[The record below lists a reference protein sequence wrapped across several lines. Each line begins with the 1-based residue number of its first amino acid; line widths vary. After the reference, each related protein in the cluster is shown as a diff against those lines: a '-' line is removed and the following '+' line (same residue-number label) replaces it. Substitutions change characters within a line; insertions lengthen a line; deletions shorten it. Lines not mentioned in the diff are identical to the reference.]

1 MNRKSSSLRSSSQT
15 QGNNK
20 NIRSLKTT
28 RENLKVPHRRCSRQ
42 ARTPHGAVM
51 RSESRY
57 RCLRA
62 SGRLPGGGSIMQAA
76 QPSLV
81 LTCTACSWQQV
92 PCRSLDQGPCL
103 TFRPLLAAEFG
114 NLRHIVRISGDTG
127 QEGGASGQLG
137 VETQRGWGNGSERLI
152 FLMMKV
158 LPDTVCG
165 ALTCTRC

>member
-1 MNRKSSSLRSSSQT
+1 MK
-15 QGNNK
+15 
-20 NIRSLKTT
+20 IT
-28 RENLKVPHRRCSRQ
+28 RENLKVPYRRFSRQ
-42 ARTPHGAVM
+42 ARAPHGAVM

-76 QPSLV
+76 QLSLV

-92 PCRSLDQGPCL
+92 PCRSLAQGPCL
-103 TFRPLLAAEFG
+103 TLRALPAAEFG
-114 NLRHIVRISGDTG
+114 NLRPLVHSSGDIG

-152 FLMMKV
+152 FLMVKV
-158 LPDTVCG
+158 LPDAVCG
-165 ALTCTRC
+165 ALTLHQVLACN